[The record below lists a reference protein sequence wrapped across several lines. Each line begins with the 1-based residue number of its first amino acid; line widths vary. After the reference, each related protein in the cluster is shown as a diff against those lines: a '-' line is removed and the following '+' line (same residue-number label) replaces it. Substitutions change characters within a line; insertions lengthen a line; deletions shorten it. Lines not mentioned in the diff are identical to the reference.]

1 MFLMFELM
9 TIMFI
14 VLFCAVTQAKR
25 DIEQLEQQEQQH
37 LAIEQLKREILD
49 AEQQLRYLDVLQK
62 SSQDYK

>member
-1 MFLMFELM
+1 MFELM

-37 LAIEQLKREILD
+37 LAIAQLKREILD

-62 SSQDYK
+62 SLQDYK

>member
-62 SSQDYK
+62 SLQDYK